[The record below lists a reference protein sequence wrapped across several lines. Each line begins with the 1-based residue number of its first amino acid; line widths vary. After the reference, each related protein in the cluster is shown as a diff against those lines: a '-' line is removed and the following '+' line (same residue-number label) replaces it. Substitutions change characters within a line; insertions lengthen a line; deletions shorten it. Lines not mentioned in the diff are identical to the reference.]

1 MDKKNQ
7 AKKILELIGGKSNV
21 INMMHCMTRLRIN
34 LKDNNLVKVDELEKV
49 DEVLK
54 VQFKNNQLQI
64 VIGPQV
70 AQVYSEINLL
80 GDFNSDSTSQNE
92 AEEKKGIF
100 SNFLNIL
107 SSVFV
112 PVIPAIASAGML
124 KAILALVK
132 AFELLPVESD
142 IFVLFNMIADVS
154 FYFLP
159 ILLASSAAKVF
170 NTNRTI
176 AIVLGAA
183 LIHPTFTAFVIGG
196 EVTKL
201 SFFGLPIPIIN
212 YANSVIPI
220 ILSVWV
226 LSYVYKIVDK
236 HMPNALKVIFTPTIV
251 LLIMIPLMFII
262 LGPLGN
268 YVGVAISTFVG
279 SLFSFN
285 KLIAGFILSFLRP
298 LLVITGMHQ
307 AFTPVIFQNLS
318 DRGSDFLLPTMM
330 MSTMAQFGATAAM
343 IFKTRNKTEKTVAT
357 SASISAILGI
367 TEPALY
373 TVLIHN
379 KRALFSACLGGAI
392 GGAYISFMGI
402 ELPAFA
408 SSSIVSLPIYLQV
421 NVPVVLSA
429 FLISTIAGFVITF
442 LIVKT
447 PKEESE
453 SVIEVSE
460 VNDGS
465 TAAFNSPLTGEI
477 VELSKVND
485 QAFSTG
491 TMGPGFAI
499 KPTDG
504 KVVAPFNGVVT
515 MLFPTNHAVGLTSEE
530 GVELLIHVGI
540 DTVELSGKYFKPL
553 VNTGDKISV
562 GQELLD
568 FDLINI
574 GKDYD
579 TIVPIIFLNQEFD
592 QSLIEKKQNVVE
604 KNSYL
609 FDLF

>member
-21 INMMHCMTRLRIN
+21 VSMMHCMTRLRVN

-80 GDFNSDSTSQNE
+80 GNFNSENANQNE
-92 AEEKKGIF
+92 SEEKKGIL

-132 AFELLPVESD
+132 AFNLVPVESD
-142 IFVLFNMIADVS
+142 VFVLFNMIADVS

-196 EVTKL
+196 EVSKL

-220 ILSVWV
+220 ILSVWI
-226 LSYVYKIVDK
+226 LSYVYKFVDK

-343 IFKTRNKTEKTVAT
+343 IFKTRNKTEKAVAT
-357 SASISAILGI
+357 SASISAVLGI

-429 FLISTIAGFVITF
+429 FLISTVAGFVITF

-447 PKEESE
+447 PKKEIDVEISQTSDD
-453 SVIEVSE
+453 SV
-460 VNDGS
+460 GL
-465 TAAFNSPLTGEI
+465 FNSPLSGEI

-491 TMGPGFAI
+491 TMGSGFAI

-504 KVVAPFNGVVT
+504 IVVAPFSGVVT
-515 MLFPTNHAVGLTSEE
+515 TVFPTNHAIGLTSDE
-530 GVELLIHVGI
+530 GIELLIHVGI
-540 DTVELSGKYFKPL
+540 DTVELDGKHFTPL
-553 VNTGDKISV
+553 VKTGDKISI
-562 GQELLD
+562 GQELLS
-568 FDLINI
+568 FDLENI
-574 GKDYD
+574 GKEYD
-579 TIVPIIFLNQEFD
+579 TVVPIIFLNRELD
-592 QSLIEKKQNVVE
+592 KKNIGKISNKVE

-609 FDLF
+609 FSL

>member
-1 MDKKNQ
+1 MNKKNQ

-21 INMMHCMTRLRIN
+21 VNMIHCMTRLRVN
-34 LKDNNLVKVDELEKV
+34 LKDNNLVKVDELEKI

-54 VQFKNNQLQI
+54 VQFQNNQLQI

-70 AQVYSEINLL
+70 AQIYSEITQL
-80 GDFNSDSTSQNE
+80 GDFNSE
-92 AEEKKGIF
+92 ASSKEDTEKRGIV
-100 SNFLNIL
+100 SNFLNVL

-124 KAILALVK
+124 KAILSLVK
-132 AFELLPVESD
+132 AFELLSVDSD

-170 NTNRTI
+170 NTNRTM

-183 LIHPTFTAFVIGG
+183 LIHPTFTALVTGG
-196 EVTKL
+196 EITKL
-201 SFFGLPIPIIN
+201 SFLGLPIPIIN
-212 YANSVIPI
+212 YANSVIPV
-220 ILSVWV
+220 ILSVWI
-226 LSYVYKIVDK
+226 LSYVYRLVDNR
-236 HMPNALKVIFTPTIV
+236 MPNALKVIFTPTVV

-268 YVGVAISTFVG
+268 YVGEVISSFVG

-285 KLIAGFILSFLRP
+285 KLIAGFTLSFIRP

-373 TVLIHN
+373 TVLIQN

-392 GGAYISFMGI
+392 GGAYISLMGI

-408 SSSIVSLPIYLQV
+408 SSSIFSLPIYLQV
-421 NVPVVLSA
+421 NVPIVISA
-429 FLISTIAGFVITF
+429 FLISIVAGFVITM
-442 LIVKT
+442 LVVKT
-447 PKEESE
+447 SKE
-453 SVIEVSE
+453 IETNELATNTDSK
-460 VNDGS
+460 
-465 TAAFNSPLTGEI
+465 TPHFNSPLSGEV
-477 VELSKVND
+477 VELSKIND
-485 QAFSTG
+485 QTFSTG
-491 TMGPGFAI
+491 TMGSGFAI
-499 KPTDG
+499 KPSDN
-504 KVVAPFNGVVT
+504 KIVAPFNGVVT
-515 MLFPTNHAVGLTSEE
+515 MVFPTKHAVGLTSNN
-530 GVELLIHVGI
+530 GLELLIHVGI
-540 DTVELSGKYFKPL
+540 DTVELNGKYFNSL
-553 VNTGDKISV
+553 VKTGDQVTV
-562 GQELLD
+562 GQELMN
-568 FDLINI
+568 FDLENI
-574 GKDYD
+574 QKEYD
-579 TIVPIIFLNQEFD
+579 TIVPIIFLNKTFD
-592 QSLIEKKQNVVE
+592 QKDLSFGTNVE
-604 KNSYL
+604 INQCM
-609 FDLF
+609 FEM

>member
-1 MDKKNQ
+1 MNKKNQ

-21 INMMHCMTRLRIN
+21 VNMIHCMTRLRVN
-34 LKDNNLVKVDELEKV
+34 LKDNNLVKVDELEKI

-54 VQFKNNQLQI
+54 VQFQNNQLQI

-70 AQVYSEINLL
+70 AQIYSEITQL
-80 GDFNSDSTSQNE
+80 GDFNSE
-92 AEEKKGIF
+92 ASSKEDTEKRGIV
-100 SNFLNIL
+100 SNFLNVL

-124 KAILALVK
+124 KAILSLVK
-132 AFELLPVESD
+132 AFELLSVDSD

-170 NTNRTI
+170 NTNRTM

-183 LIHPTFTAFVIGG
+183 LIHPTFTALVTGG
-196 EVTKL
+196 EITKL
-201 SFFGLPIPIIN
+201 SFLGLPIPIIN
-212 YANSVIPI
+212 YANSVIPV
-220 ILSVWV
+220 ILSVWI
-226 LSYVYKIVDK
+226 LSYVYRLVDNR
-236 HMPNALKVIFTPTIV
+236 MPNALKVIFTPTVV

-268 YVGVAISTFVG
+268 YVGEVISSFVG

-285 KLIAGFILSFLRP
+285 KLIAGFTLSFIRP

-373 TVLIHN
+373 TVLIQN

-392 GGAYISFMGI
+392 GGAYISLMGI

-421 NVPVVLSA
+421 NVPIVISA
-429 FLISTIAGFVITF
+429 FLISIVAGFVITM
-442 LIVKT
+442 LVVKT
-447 PKEESE
+447 SKE
-453 SVIEVSE
+453 IETNELATNTDSK
-460 VNDGS
+460 
-465 TAAFNSPLTGEI
+465 TPHFNSPLSGEV
-477 VELSKVND
+477 VELSKIND
-485 QAFSTG
+485 QTFSTG
-491 TMGPGFAI
+491 TMGSGFAI
-499 KPTDG
+499 KPSDN
-504 KVVAPFNGVVT
+504 KIVAPFNGVVT
-515 MLFPTNHAVGLTSEE
+515 MVFPTKHAVGLTSNN
-530 GVELLIHVGI
+530 GLELLIHVGI
-540 DTVELSGKYFKPL
+540 DTVELNGKYFNSL
-553 VNTGDKISV
+553 VKTGDQVTV
-562 GQELLD
+562 GQELMN
-568 FDLINI
+568 FDLENI
-574 GKDYD
+574 QKEYD
-579 TIVPIIFLNQEFD
+579 TIVPIIFLNKTFNQKDLSFGT
-592 QSLIEKKQNVVE
+592 NVE
-604 KNSYL
+604 INQCM
-609 FDLF
+609 FEM

>member
-21 INMMHCMTRLRIN
+21 VSMMHCMTRLRVR
-34 LKDNNLVKVDELEKV
+34 LKDNDLVNVDELEKV

-70 AQVYSEINLL
+70 AQVYNEINQL
-80 GDFNSDSTSQNE
+80 GDFNSEVSSTGE
-92 AEEKKGIF
+92 KEKKGIV
-100 SNFLNIL
+100 SSFLNIL

-132 AFELLPVESD
+132 AFELLSVDSD

-170 NTNRTI
+170 NTNRTM

-183 LIHPTFTAFVIGG
+183 LVHPTFTTFVTEG
-196 EVTKL
+196 EISKL
-201 SFFGLPIPIIN
+201 SFWGLPIPIIN

-220 ILSVWV
+220 ILSVWI
-226 LSYVYKIVDK
+226 LSYVYRLVDT

-251 LLIMIPLMFII
+251 LLIMIPLMFIV

-268 YVGVAISTFVG
+268 YVGIAISTFVG

-343 IFKTRNKTEKTVAT
+343 IFKTRSKTEKTVAT
-357 SASISAILGI
+357 SASISAVLGI

-379 KRALFSACLGGAI
+379 KRALLSACLGGAI

-421 NVPVVLSA
+421 NVPIVLSA
-429 FLISTIAGFVITF
+429 FLISIVAGFVITF
-442 LIVKT
+442 LVVKT
-447 PKEESE
+447 PKDDVVKEGLTNKD
-453 SVIEVSE
+453 VK
-460 VNDGS
+460 NQY
-465 TAAFNSPLTGEI
+465 FNAPLSGEI

-491 TMGPGFAI
+491 TMGAGFAI
-499 KPTDG
+499 KPADNI
-504 KVVAPFNGVVT
+504 VVAPFNGVVT
-515 MLFPTNHAVGLTSEE
+515 MVFPTNHAIGLTSSN

-540 DTVELSGKYFKPL
+540 DTVELNGKHFKSF
-553 VNTGDKISV
+553 VKTGDEITT
-562 GQELLD
+562 GQELLN
-568 FDLINI
+568 FDLESIQ
-574 GKDYD
+574 KEYD
-579 TIVPIIFLNQEFD
+579 TIVPIIFLNKAFD
-592 QSLIEKKQNVVE
+592 PCVLHFGTDV
-604 KNSYL
+604 KNNQYMFEL
-609 FDLF
+609 

>member
-21 INMMHCMTRLRIN
+21 VNMMHCMTRLRIN

-70 AQVYSEINLL
+70 TQIYSEINLL
-80 GDFNSDSTSQNE
+80 GDFNSESVAQNE
-92 AEEKKGIF
+92 TEEKKGIF
-100 SNFLNIL
+100 SNFLNVL

-220 ILSVWV
+220 ILSVWI
-226 LSYVYKIVDK
+226 LSYVYKFVDK

-357 SASISAILGI
+357 SASISAVLGI

-429 FLISTIAGFVITF
+429 FLIGTVAGFVITF
-442 LIVKT
+442 LVVKT
-447 PKEESE
+447 PKEEST
-453 SVIEVSE
+453 IEISE
-460 VNDGS
+460 INIENDG
-465 TAAFNSPLTGEI
+465 TFNSPLTGEI

-499 KPTDG
+499 KPSIG
-504 KVVAPFNGVVT
+504 KVVAPFNGIVT
-515 MLFPTNHAVGLTSEE
+515 MVFPTNHAIGLTSDE

-540 DTVELSGKYFKPL
+540 DTVELEGKYFTPL
-553 VNTGDKISV
+553 VKTGDKINI
-562 GQELLD
+562 GQELLS
-568 FDLINI
+568 FELENI
-574 GKDYD
+574 GKEYD
-579 TIVPIIFLNQEFD
+579 TIVPIIFLNREFD
-592 QSLIEKKQNVVE
+592 QNKITFGTNT
-604 KNSYL
+604 KNNELL
-609 FDLF
+609 FAL

>member
-21 INMMHCMTRLRIN
+21 VNMMHCMTRLRIN

-70 AQVYSEINLL
+70 TQVYSEINLL
-80 GDFNSDSTSQNE
+80 GDFNSESAPQNE
-92 AEEKKGIF
+92 TEEKKGIF
-100 SNFLNIL
+100 SNFLNVL

-220 ILSVWV
+220 ILSVWI
-226 LSYVYKIVDK
+226 LSYVYKFVDK

-357 SASISAILGI
+357 SASISAVLGI

-429 FLISTIAGFVITF
+429 FLISTVAGFVITF
-442 LIVKT
+442 LVVKT
-447 PKEESE
+447 PKEEST
-453 SVIEVSE
+453 IEISE
-460 VNDGS
+460 INIENDG
-465 TAAFNSPLTGEI
+465 TFNSPLTGEI

-499 KPTDG
+499 KPSIG
-504 KVVAPFNGVVT
+504 KVVAPFNGIVT
-515 MLFPTNHAVGLTSEE
+515 MVFPTNHAIGLTSDE

-540 DTVELSGKYFKPL
+540 DTVELDGKYFTPL
-553 VNTGDKISV
+553 VKTGDKISI
-562 GQELLD
+562 GQELLS
-568 FDLINI
+568 FDLENI
-574 GKDYD
+574 GKEYD
-579 TIVPIIFLNQEFD
+579 TIVPIIFLNREFD
-592 QSLIEKKQNVVE
+592 QNKITFGTNT
-604 KNSYL
+604 KNNELL
-609 FDLF
+609 FAL

>member
-21 INMMHCMTRLRIN
+21 VNMMHCMTRLRIN
-34 LKDNNLVKVDELEKV
+34 LNDNILVKLDALEKV

-70 AQVYSEINLL
+70 TQVYSEINLL
-80 GDFNSDSTSQNE
+80 GDFNSESVAQNE
-92 AEEKKGIF
+92 TEEKKGII
-100 SNFLNIL
+100 SNFLNVL

-220 ILSVWV
+220 ILSVWI
-226 LSYVYKIVDK
+226 LSYVYKFVDK

-357 SASISAILGI
+357 SASISAVLGI

-429 FLISTIAGFVITF
+429 FLISTVAGFVITF
-442 LIVKT
+442 LVVKT
-447 PKEESE
+447 PKEEST
-453 SVIEVSE
+453 IEISE
-460 VNDGS
+460 INIENDG
-465 TAAFNSPLTGEI
+465 TFNSPLTGEI

-499 KPTDG
+499 KPSIG
-504 KVVAPFNGVVT
+504 KVVAPFNGIVT
-515 MLFPTNHAVGLTSEE
+515 MVFPTNHAIGLTSDE

-540 DTVELSGKYFKPL
+540 DTVELEGKYFTPL
-553 VNTGDKISV
+553 VKTGDKISI
-562 GQELLD
+562 GQELLS
-568 FDLINI
+568 FELENI
-574 GKDYD
+574 GKEYD
-579 TIVPIIFLNQEFD
+579 TIVPIIFLNQKFD
-592 QSLIEKKQNVVE
+592 QNKITFGTNT
-604 KNSYL
+604 KNNELL
-609 FDLF
+609 FAL

>member
-7 AKKILELIGGKSNV
+7 AKKILGLIGGKSNV
-21 INMMHCMTRLRIN
+21 VNMMHCMTRLRIN

-70 AQVYSEINLL
+70 TQVYSEINLL
-80 GDFNSDSTSQNE
+80 GDFNSESAPQNE
-92 AEEKKGIF
+92 TEEKKGIF
-100 SNFLNIL
+100 SNFLNVL

-220 ILSVWV
+220 ILSVWI
-226 LSYVYKIVDK
+226 LSYVYKFVDK

-357 SASISAILGI
+357 SASISAVLGI

-429 FLISTIAGFVITF
+429 FLISTVAGFVITF
-442 LIVKT
+442 LVVKT
-447 PKEESE
+447 PKEEST
-453 SVIEVSE
+453 IEISE
-460 VNDGS
+460 INIENDG
-465 TAAFNSPLTGEI
+465 TFNSPLTGEI

-499 KPTDG
+499 KPSIG
-504 KVVAPFNGVVT
+504 KVVAPFNGIVT
-515 MLFPTNHAVGLTSEE
+515 MVFPTNHAIGLTSDE

-540 DTVELSGKYFKPL
+540 DTVELDGKYFTPL
-553 VNTGDKISV
+553 VKTGDKISI
-562 GQELLD
+562 GQELLS
-568 FDLINI
+568 FDLENI
-574 GKDYD
+574 GKEYD
-579 TIVPIIFLNQEFD
+579 TIVPIIFLNREFD
-592 QSLIEKKQNVVE
+592 QNKITFGTNT
-604 KNSYL
+604 KNNELL
-609 FDLF
+609 FAL

>member
-21 INMMHCMTRLRIN
+21 VNMMHCMTRLRIN

-70 AQVYSEINLL
+70 TQVYSEINLL
-80 GDFNSDSTSQNE
+80 GDFNSESAPQNE
-92 AEEKKGIF
+92 TEEKKGIF
-100 SNFLNIL
+100 SNFLNVL

-220 ILSVWV
+220 ILSVWI
-226 LSYVYKIVDK
+226 LSYVYKFVDK

-357 SASISAILGI
+357 SASISAVLGI

-429 FLISTIAGFVITF
+429 FLISTVAGFVITF
-442 LIVKT
+442 LVVKT
-447 PKEESE
+447 PKEEST
-453 SVIEVSE
+453 IEISE
-460 VNDGS
+460 INIENDG
-465 TAAFNSPLTGEI
+465 TFNSPLTGEI

-499 KPTDG
+499 KPSIG
-504 KVVAPFNGVVT
+504 KVVAPFNGIVT
-515 MLFPTNHAVGLTSEE
+515 MVFPTNHAIGLTSDE

-540 DTVELSGKYFKPL
+540 DTVELEGKYFTPL
-553 VNTGDKISV
+553 VKTGDKINI
-562 GQELLD
+562 GQELLS
-568 FDLINI
+568 FDLENI
-574 GKDYD
+574 GKEYD
-579 TIVPIIFLNQEFD
+579 TIVPIIFLNREFD
-592 QSLIEKKQNVVE
+592 QNKITFGTNT
-604 KNSYL
+604 KNNELL
-609 FDLF
+609 FAL

>member
-21 INMMHCMTRLRIN
+21 VNMMHCMTRLRIN

-70 AQVYSEINLL
+70 TQIYSEINLL
-80 GDFNSDSTSQNE
+80 GDFNSESVAQNE
-92 AEEKKGIF
+92 TEEKKGII
-100 SNFLNIL
+100 SNFLNVL

-220 ILSVWV
+220 ILSVWI
-226 LSYVYKIVDK
+226 LSYVYKFVDK

-357 SASISAILGI
+357 SASISAVLGI

-429 FLISTIAGFVITF
+429 FLISTVAGFVITF
-442 LIVKT
+442 LVVKT
-447 PKEESE
+447 PKEEST
-453 SVIEVSE
+453 IEISE
-460 VNDGS
+460 INIENDG
-465 TAAFNSPLTGEI
+465 TFNSPLTGEI

-499 KPTDG
+499 KPSIG
-504 KVVAPFNGVVT
+504 KVVAPFNGIVT
-515 MLFPTNHAVGLTSEE
+515 MVFPTNHAIGLTSDE

-540 DTVELSGKYFKPL
+540 DTVELEGKYFTPL
-553 VNTGDKISV
+553 VKTGDKISI
-562 GQELLD
+562 GQELLS
-568 FDLINI
+568 FELENI
-574 GKDYD
+574 GKEYD
-579 TIVPIIFLNQEFD
+579 TIVPIIFLNQKFD
-592 QSLIEKKQNVVE
+592 QNKITFGTNT
-604 KNSYL
+604 KNNELL
-609 FDLF
+609 FAL

>member
-21 INMMHCMTRLRIN
+21 VNMMHCMTRLRIN

-70 AQVYSEINLL
+70 TQIYSEINLL
-80 GDFNSDSTSQNE
+80 GDFNSESVAQNE
-92 AEEKKGIF
+92 TEEKKGIF
-100 SNFLNIL
+100 SNFLNVL

-220 ILSVWV
+220 ILSVWI
-226 LSYVYKIVDK
+226 LSYVYKFVDK

-357 SASISAILGI
+357 SASISAVLGI

-429 FLISTIAGFVITF
+429 FLISAVAGFVITF
-442 LIVKT
+442 LVVKT
-447 PKEESE
+447 PKEESI
-453 SVIEVSE
+453 IEISE
-460 VNDGS
+460 INIENDG
-465 TAAFNSPLTGEI
+465 TFNSPLTGEI

-499 KPTDG
+499 KPSIG
-504 KVVAPFNGVVT
+504 KVVAPFNGIVT
-515 MLFPTNHAVGLTSEE
+515 MVFPTNHAIGLTSDE

-540 DTVELSGKYFKPL
+540 DTVELEGKYFTPL
-553 VNTGDKISV
+553 VKTGDKINI
-562 GQELLD
+562 GQELLS
-568 FDLINI
+568 FDLENI
-574 GKDYD
+574 GKEYD
-579 TIVPIIFLNQEFD
+579 TIVPIIFLNREFD
-592 QSLIEKKQNVVE
+592 QNKITFGTNT
-604 KNSYL
+604 KNNELL
-609 FDLF
+609 FAL

>member
-1 MDKKNQ
+1 MNKKNQ

-21 INMMHCMTRLRIN
+21 VNMIHCMTRLRVN
-34 LKDNNLVKVDELEKV
+34 LKDNNLVKVDELEKI

-54 VQFKNNQLQI
+54 VQFQNNQLQI

-70 AQVYSEINLL
+70 AQIYSEITQL
-80 GDFNSDSTSQNE
+80 GDFNSE
-92 AEEKKGIF
+92 ASSKEDTEKRGIV
-100 SNFLNIL
+100 SNFLNVL

-124 KAILALVK
+124 KAILSLVK
-132 AFELLPVESD
+132 AFELLSVDSD

-170 NTNRTI
+170 NTNRTM

-183 LIHPTFTAFVIGG
+183 LIHPTFTALVTGG
-196 EVTKL
+196 EITKL
-201 SFFGLPIPIIN
+201 SFLGLPIPIIN
-212 YANSVIPI
+212 YANSVIPV
-220 ILSVWV
+220 ILSVWI
-226 LSYVYKIVDK
+226 LSYVYRLVDNR
-236 HMPNALKVIFTPTIV
+236 MPNALKVIFTPTVV

-268 YVGVAISTFVG
+268 YVGEVLSSFVG

-285 KLIAGFILSFLRP
+285 KLIAGFTLSFIRP

-357 SASISAILGI
+357 SASISAILVI

-373 TVLIHN
+373 TVLIQN

-392 GGAYISFMGI
+392 GGAYISLMGI

-421 NVPVVLSA
+421 NVPIVISA
-429 FLISTIAGFVITF
+429 FLISIVAGFVITM
-442 LIVKT
+442 LVVKT
-447 PKEESE
+447 SKE
-453 SVIEVSE
+453 IETNELATNTDSK
-460 VNDGS
+460 
-465 TAAFNSPLTGEI
+465 TPHFNSPLSGEV
-477 VELSKVND
+477 VELSKIND
-485 QAFSTG
+485 QTFSTG
-491 TMGPGFAI
+491 TMGSGFAI
-499 KPTDG
+499 KPSDN
-504 KVVAPFNGVVT
+504 KIVAPFNGVVT
-515 MLFPTNHAVGLTSEE
+515 MVFPTKHAVGLTSNN
-530 GVELLIHVGI
+530 GLELLIHVGI
-540 DTVELSGKYFKPL
+540 DTVELNGKYFNSL
-553 VNTGDKISV
+553 VKTGDQVTV
-562 GQELLD
+562 GQELMN
-568 FDLINI
+568 FDLENI
-574 GKDYD
+574 QKEYD
-579 TIVPIIFLNQEFD
+579 TIVPIIFLNKTFD
-592 QSLIEKKQNVVE
+592 QKDLSFGTNVE
-604 KNSYL
+604 INQCM
-609 FDLF
+609 FEM

>member
-21 INMMHCMTRLRIN
+21 VNMMHCMTRLRIN

-70 AQVYSEINLL
+70 TQIYSEINLL
-80 GDFNSDSTSQNE
+80 GDFNSESVAQNE
-92 AEEKKGIF
+92 TEEKKGIF
-100 SNFLNIL
+100 SNFLNVL

-220 ILSVWV
+220 ILSVWI
-226 LSYVYKIVDK
+226 LSYVYKFVDK
-236 HMPNALKVIFTPTIV
+236 HMPNTLKVIFTPTIV

-357 SASISAILGI
+357 SASISAVLGI

-429 FLISTIAGFVITF
+429 FLISAVAGFVITF
-442 LIVKT
+442 LVVKT
-447 PKEESE
+447 PKEESI
-453 SVIEVSE
+453 IEISE
-460 VNDGS
+460 INIENDG
-465 TAAFNSPLTGEI
+465 TFNSPLTGEI

-499 KPTDG
+499 KPSIG
-504 KVVAPFNGVVT
+504 KVVAPFNGIVT
-515 MLFPTNHAVGLTSEE
+515 MVFPTNHAIGLTSDE

-540 DTVELSGKYFKPL
+540 DTVELEGKYFTPL
-553 VNTGDKISV
+553 VKTGDKINI
-562 GQELLD
+562 GQELLS
-568 FDLINI
+568 FDLENI
-574 GKDYD
+574 GKEYD
-579 TIVPIIFLNQEFD
+579 TIVPIIFLNREFD
-592 QSLIEKKQNVVE
+592 QNKITFGTNT
-604 KNSYL
+604 KNNELL
-609 FDLF
+609 FAL

>member
-1 MDKKNQ
+1 MNKKNQ

-21 INMMHCMTRLRIN
+21 VNMIHCMTRLRVN
-34 LKDNNLVKVDELEKV
+34 LKDNNLVKVDELEKI

-54 VQFKNNQLQI
+54 VQFQNNQLQI

-70 AQVYSEINLL
+70 AQIYSEITQL
-80 GDFNSDSTSQNE
+80 GDFNSE
-92 AEEKKGIF
+92 ASSKEDTEKRGIV
-100 SNFLNIL
+100 SNFLNVL

-124 KAILALVK
+124 KAILSLVK
-132 AFELLPVESD
+132 AFELLSVDSD

-170 NTNRTI
+170 NTNRTM

-183 LIHPTFTAFVIGG
+183 LIHPTFTALVTGG
-196 EVTKL
+196 EITKL
-201 SFFGLPIPIIN
+201 SFLGLPIPIIN
-212 YANSVIPI
+212 YANSVIPV
-220 ILSVWV
+220 ILSVWI
-226 LSYVYKIVDK
+226 LSYVYRLVDNR
-236 HMPNALKVIFTPTIV
+236 MPNALKVIFTPTVV

-268 YVGVAISTFVG
+268 YVGEVISSFVG

-285 KLIAGFILSFLRP
+285 KLIAGFTLSFIRP

-373 TVLIHN
+373 TVLIQN

-392 GGAYISFMGI
+392 GGAYISLMGI

-421 NVPVVLSA
+421 NVPIVISA
-429 FLISTIAGFVITF
+429 FLISIVAGFVITM
-442 LIVKT
+442 LVVKT
-447 PKEESE
+447 SKE
-453 SVIEVSE
+453 IETNELATNTDSK
-460 VNDGS
+460 
-465 TAAFNSPLTGEI
+465 TPHFNSPLSGEV
-477 VELSKVND
+477 VELSKIND
-485 QAFSTG
+485 QTFSTG
-491 TMGPGFAI
+491 TMGSGFAI
-499 KPTDG
+499 KPSDN
-504 KVVAPFNGVVT
+504 KIVAPFNGVVT
-515 MLFPTNHAVGLTSEE
+515 MVFPTKHAVGLTSNN
-530 GVELLIHVGI
+530 GLELLIHVGI
-540 DTVELSGKYFKPL
+540 DTVELNGKYFNSL
-553 VNTGDKISV
+553 VKTGDQVTV
-562 GQELLD
+562 GQELMN
-568 FDLINI
+568 FDLENI
-574 GKDYD
+574 QKEYD
-579 TIVPIIFLNQEFD
+579 TIVPIIFLNKTFD
-592 QSLIEKKQNVVE
+592 QKDLSFGTNVE
-604 KNSYL
+604 INQCM
-609 FDLF
+609 FEM

>member
-7 AKKILELIGGKSNV
+7 AKRILELIGGKSNV
-21 INMMHCMTRLRIN
+21 VSMMHCMTRLRVN

-80 GDFNSDSTSQNE
+80 GNFNSENANQNE
-92 AEEKKGIF
+92 SEEKKGIL

-132 AFELLPVESD
+132 AFNLVPVESD

-196 EVTKL
+196 EVSKL

-220 ILSVWV
+220 ILSVWI
-226 LSYVYKIVDK
+226 LSYVYKFVDK

-330 MSTMAQFGATAAM
+330 MSTMAQFGATVAM
-343 IFKTRNKTEKTVAT
+343 IFKTRNKTEKAVAT
-357 SASISAILGI
+357 SASISAVLGI

-429 FLISTIAGFVITF
+429 FLISTVAGFVITF

-447 PKEESE
+447 PKKEIDVEISQTSDD
-453 SVIEVSE
+453 SV
-460 VNDGS
+460 GL
-465 TAAFNSPLTGEI
+465 FNSPLSGEI

-504 KVVAPFNGVVT
+504 IVVAPFSGVVT
-515 MLFPTNHAVGLTSEE
+515 TVFPTNHAIGLTSDE

-540 DTVELSGKYFKPL
+540 DTVELDGKHFTPL
-553 VNTGDKISV
+553 VKTGDKISI
-562 GQELLD
+562 GQELLS
-568 FDLINI
+568 FDLEKI
-574 GKDYD
+574 GKEYD
-579 TIVPIIFLNQEFD
+579 TVVPIIFLNRELD
-592 QSLIEKKQNVVE
+592 KKNIGKISNKVE
-604 KNSYL
+604 KSSYL
-609 FDLF
+609 FSL